1 MFRIPQIC
9 LMPKAQWM
17 TFRVIAYLNQ
27 SQSMP
32 CKLCLESRKSH
43 NEHMILRC
51 TSIDLKLLSTLPR
64 NHFQQG
70 IWLRCL
76 SLSRVQLFVTP
87 RTVAHQAPLSMKFSR
102 QEYWSRLPCP
112 SPGDLPDPGIKL
124 WSPALG
130 PILYPLEPPEKP
142 YTYAYTYTWE
152 MPGWMNYKL

>member
-51 TSIDLKLLSTLPR
+51 ISIDLKLLSTLPR
-64 NHFQQG
+64 NYFQQG

-87 RTVAHQAPLSMKFSR
+87 RTVAHQAPPSMGFFRPKILEWVAISYSKGSYQPRNWTHISCVIYIAGKFFTCWAIW
-102 QEYWSRLPCP
+102 EVKN
-112 SPGDLPDPGIKL
+112 KL
-124 WSPALG
+124 WM
-130 PILYPLEPPEKP
+130 LYSISLQLE
-142 YTYAYTYTWE
+142 
-152 MPGWMNYKL
+152 